1 MQHRIIYNKFN
12 LSWVFSLPMLI
23 TAAAMAG
30 SNKADS
36 NNSQYSLQLTSEH
49 SNPWVLPQAPDSHS
63 GYQQWP
69 KYYNQDDRQ
78 QRQNQKKQNK
88 VWRNPGERFVTPE
101 FLESLKQQQRQNQL
115 MPGDGRYQ
123 QRQRPSPQSMWQ
135 QPLQGNYSNPSYEM
149 GHANPLYDAP
159 AVSPWGGGA
168 DVLYRGESFPMIPNE
183 AIGGIPPLYTPSI
196 GGSSYGNSPWGE
208 SNSADENNVDINSL
222 GRRKQNNVFNPF
234 SFLTDG
240 GYK

>member
-1 MQHRIIYNKFN
+1 MQHCIIYNKFN
-12 LSWVFSLPMLI
+12 LSWVFSLLMLI

-36 NNSQYSLQLTSEH
+36 NNSQYSLQLTGGQ
-49 SNPWVLPQAPDSHS
+49 SNPWALPQAPDSHS
-63 GYQQWP
+63 GYRQLP

-115 MPGDGRYQ
+115 MPGDRRYQ
-123 QRQRPSPQSMWQ
+123 QRPSPQSRWQ
-135 QPLQGNYSNPSYEM
+135 QPLQGNYSYPSYGM

-168 DVLYRGESFPMIPNE
+168 DVLYRGESFPMVPSE

-196 GGSSYGNSPWGE
+196 GGGSYGNSPWGE
-208 SNSADENNVDINSL
+208 SNNADENNTGIN
-222 GRRKQNNVFNPF
+222 GIEKRNQNRVFNPF